1 MPYRVL
7 QQGIEAVQ
15 AGSTSEGLRLIR
27 IALKDDGL
35 SADLKAVGWLWLAE
49 YAPDTATKRAHYNSA
64 IAADPTNPDAR
75 ARLARLLSPSAPA
88 QAATPATPAAAS
100 PAPAPSSGNINIAD
114 HVASIIG
121 GPRGAGTAFFVSA
134 DGLLATTRA
143 VTGGRD
149 HVTVDLHSGRQV
161 NGLVVRSFP
170 ELDLSLVRVDAAPPF
185 LLPIIAEQRIPD
197 EAPLWVFHYSG
208 EGMEG
213 AQRPTR
219 RVLAA
224 HWIPTTFK
232 ALQDAGGGLLFDGR
246 GLLAGM
252 ITRSTSQTS
261 EYFYGL
267 NIYAIRAAVERFQ
280 MEQVN
285 ARRAYCPACGSSS
298 AAGGAGYFYC
308 ETCGTTLPAAQNLAR
323 YPVPQAATY
332 YERGTAR
339 CSACGS
345 AAGIYAGRCLRCG
358 KQQGTAEAPPAANQ
372 RGAR

>member
-7 QQGIEAVQ
+7 QQGIEAIQ
-15 AGSTSEGLRLIR
+15 GGSTSEGLRLIR
-27 IALKDDGL
+27 IAVKDDGL

-49 YAPDTATKRAHYNSA
+49 YAPDVTAKRALYNKA
-64 IAADPTNPDAR
+64 IAADPSNPDAR
-75 ARLARLLSPSAPA
+75 QRLARLLSPTAPA
-88 QAATPATPAAAS
+88 ASATAPLEATPAPSA
-100 PAPAPSSGNINIAD
+100 APASGTINIAD

-121 GPRGAGTAFFVSA
+121 GPRGAGTAFFVSG
-134 DGLLATTRA
+134 DGLLATTRT

-161 NGLVVRSFP
+161 NGVVVRSFP
-170 ELDLSLVRVDAAPPF
+170 ELDLALVRIDAAPPF
-185 LLPIIAEQRIPD
+185 LLPIIPEQRIPD

-213 AQRPTR
+213 SQRPTR

-261 EYFYGL
+261 DYFYGL
-267 NIYAIRAAVERFQ
+267 NIYAIRAAVERYHV
-280 MEQVN
+280 EQVN
-285 ARRAYCPACGSSS
+285 VRRTYCPACGSAS
-298 AAGGAGYFYC
+298 AAGGAGQFYC
-308 ETCGTTLPAAQNLAR
+308 EVCGTTLPAAQNIAR
-323 YPVPQAATY
+323 YPVPQAAAY

-339 CSACGS
+339 CVACGS
-345 AAGIYAGRCLRCG
+345 AAGIYSGRCLRCG
-358 KQQGTAEAPPAANQ
+358 KGQTTGEVP
-372 RGAR
+372 